1 MIDVVRSMNRLTDKT
16 VCAVLLAAG
25 ASTRMGENKLLM
37 RFFGKTPIELCLNA
51 FSEFADEIIIAVSEQ
66 TREAAL
72 EAARACS
79 IKSGKTVKLVDGG
92 ARRQDSVLNALT
104 ATYAEIV
111 SIHDC
116 ARCLVTNGVRESSI
130 ATAAANGCG
139 IASVPVADT
148 LRNRCTGETVDRD
161 ALLAAQTPQTFFRQ
175 ALIEAYAEVGAD
187 DFTDDAA
194 IYAAAG
200 KKLFFSEG
208 SSSNIKLTCRSDVEV
223 VRAILS
229 QREAQRDAGGENA
242 ENADCASEICSSDSA
257 CGSLTPFRIGFGEDT
272 HRLKEGRRLILGGVH
287 VPCEFGLDGHSDAD
301 ALTHALIDAVL
312 GACALGDI
320 GMHFPDSDMRYKGI
334 NSILLAEHAA
344 ALVRKSG
351 FEIANLDATV
361 VAQRPKLGGYR
372 DEMRAR
378 LAEAFGVDEAMV
390 SVKYT
395 TPEHTGPEGRGE
407 SMTVR
412 ACALVAARPR

>member
-1 MIDVVRSMNRLTDKT
+1 MIDAVRSMNRLTDKT

-79 IKSGKTVKLVDGG
+79 IKSGKSVKLVDGG
-92 ARRQDSVLNALT
+92 ARRQDSVRNALE
-104 ATYAEIV
+104 ATRAELV

-116 ARCLVTNGVRESSI
+116 ARCLVTNSVIESSI

-175 ALIEAYAEVGAD
+175 ALIEAYAEVGAG

-194 IYAAAG
+194 IYAASG

-208 SSSNIKLTCRSDVEV
+208 SSSNVKLTCRADVEV

-229 QREAQRDAGGENA
+229 QREAQRDAA
-242 ENADCASEICSSDSA
+242 AA
-257 CGSLTPFRIGFGEDT
+257 LTPFRIGFGEDT
-272 HRLKEGRRLILGGVH
+272 HRIKQGRRLILGGVH

-334 NSILLAEHAA
+334 NSLLLAEHAA

-351 FEIANLDATV
+351 YEIANLDATV

-378 LAEAFGVDEAMV
+378 LAEAFGVDAAMV